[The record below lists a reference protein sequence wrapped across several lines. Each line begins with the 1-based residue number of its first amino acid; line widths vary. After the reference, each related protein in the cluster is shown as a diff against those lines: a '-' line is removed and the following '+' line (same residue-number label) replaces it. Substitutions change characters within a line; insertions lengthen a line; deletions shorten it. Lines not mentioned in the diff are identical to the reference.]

1 MQNVQI
7 TKRQRRAAS
16 ESEPHDNNR
25 IEAKWRNIWNS
36 NGCTIWQ
43 TLWQMI
49 HCTEKYEIPGCD
61 KKPDNKTLIGF
72 STYSISLHLYETLE
86 LQKGRGE
93 QLQISSHTTTTTL
106 IDWSQIKQQ
115 QQQQNFIGIW
125 RHFGKRFVELTSMRS
140 LAVTKKNCDNK
151 TSTRFSTNNV

>member
-1 MQNVQI
+1 
-7 TKRQRRAAS
+7 
-16 ESEPHDNNR
+16 
-25 IEAKWRNIWNS
+25 
-36 NGCTIWQ
+36 
-43 TLWQMI
+43 MI

-93 QLQISSHTTTTTL
+93 QLQSSNHTTTTL

-115 QQQQNFIGIW
+115 QQQQNFIGI
-125 RHFGKRFVELTSMRS
+125 
-140 LAVTKKNCDNK
+140 
-151 TSTRFSTNNV
+151 

>member
-1 MQNVQI
+1 
-7 TKRQRRAAS
+7 
-16 ESEPHDNNR
+16 
-25 IEAKWRNIWNS
+25 
-36 NGCTIWQ
+36 
-43 TLWQMI
+43 MI

-93 QLQISSHTTTTTL
+93 QLQSSSHTTTATL

-115 QQQQNFIGIW
+115 QQQQNCIGI
-125 RHFGKRFVELTSMRS
+125 
-140 LAVTKKNCDNK
+140 
-151 TSTRFSTNNV
+151 